1 VAAPGFVGFRALA
14 EHPWAWPALEA
25 VHIAGI
31 ALLVGSL
38 VLLELRVWG
47 AAPELPVVAL
57 ARLALAVTA
66 VGFALVLLTG
76 LAMFSARPLE
86 LLANGAFVLKMGIV
100 MLAGLNA
107 AWFHARGG
115 LSRLDTLARAQTA
128 LSLGLW
134 LGVIILGRW
143 IAYL

>member
-1 VAAPGFVGFRALA
+1 MAAPGFVGFRALA

-100 MLAGLNA
+100 MLDGLNA